1 MVRENVAWRVYDSHR
16 IALTECEIARV
27 CAACVT
33 PSEEAKAMV
42 DSVCKGCGQPMRL
55 SARSRRVR
63 TDAPSVSGERV
74 DTKSVRAASCVADA
88 KNEGL

>member
-1 MVRENVAWRVYDSHR
+1 MVRENVAWRGYDSHK

-33 PSEEAKAMV
+33 PSEEAKATV

-63 TDAPSVSGERV
+63 TDASSLI
-74 DTKSVRAASCVADA
+74 A
-88 KNEGL
+88 KR